1 MMRGSENETHQAEP
15 NTEFEGPS
23 VSADERKEIIERFR
37 SYLMLLKRWASRD
50 QLEDLSFAPP
60 GED

>member
-1 MMRGSENETHQAEP
+1 MMVRGSENEIHQAEP

-23 VSADERKEIIERFR
+23 IEERREIIERFR
-37 SYLMLLKRWASRD
+37 SYLMLLKRWSTRTE
-50 QLEDLSFAPP
+50 LEEVSFPSP

>member
-1 MMRGSENETHQAEP
+1 MVRGSENEMHQAEP

-23 VSADERKEIIERFR
+23 IEERREIIERFR
-37 SYLMLLKRWASRD
+37 SYLMLLKRWSTRTE
-50 QLEDLSFAPP
+50 LEEVSFPSP

>member
-1 MMRGSENETHQAEP
+1 MRGSENETHQAEP

-50 QLEDLSFAPP
+50 ELEDVSFAPP
-60 GED
+60 KED

>member
-37 SYLMLLKRWASRD
+37 SYLMLLKRWATRD
-50 QLEDLSFAPP
+50 DSEEVSFPTP

>member
-1 MMRGSENETHQAEP
+1 MRGSENETHQAEP